1 MRSARRSAA
10 TGVPTATVGVT
21 RSQYCESPVPRSA
34 HSPARPCGG
43 VGSAGSKRTGPSLA
57 SASAS

>member
-10 TGVPTATVGVT
+10 TGMPTATVGVT
-21 RSQYCESPVPRSA
+21 RNQYCESPAPCSA
-34 HSPARPCGG
+34 HSPAWPDGG
-43 VGSAGSKRTGPSLA
+43 VGSAGSKRIGPSLA